1 VRYCRT
7 DFEAAR
13 DMKKQSRQWSS
24 TKARPV
30 LAALLRNGWR
40 IKRQKGSH
48 RLLVKAGWQDYT
60 FAYHDRVEIGRV
72 ALELLGKKTGLRPED
87 L

>member
-1 VRYCRT
+1 VRPHKTNEKR
-7 DFEAAR
+7 
-13 DMKKQSRQWSS
+13 SQWSS
-24 TKARPV
+24 TKARLV
-30 LAALLRNGWR
+30 LAALLRDGWR

-48 RLLVKAGWQDYT
+48 RLLVKPGWPDYT

-72 ALELLGKKTGLRPED
+72 ALELRGKKTGLRPED